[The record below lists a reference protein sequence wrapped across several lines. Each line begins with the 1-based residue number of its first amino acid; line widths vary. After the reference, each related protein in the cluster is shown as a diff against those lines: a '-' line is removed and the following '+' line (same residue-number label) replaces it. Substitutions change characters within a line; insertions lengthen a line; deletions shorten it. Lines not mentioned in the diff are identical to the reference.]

1 MKILVTGSGGFLG
14 GHLCRALRAQRHE
27 VTTFRSRECDLRRA
41 DALARFNHA
50 QYDQIYHLAA
60 WTQAG
65 DWCLTHPGEQWIEN
79 HQINTNV
86 LAWWQT
92 QQPQAKLIA
101 LGSSCCY
108 EPGQPHREDQFL
120 TARPIESLFTYA
132 QTKRMLYVGLEALRK
147 QYGLRYLFGIPST
160 LYGPDYHLD
169 GRQMHFIFDLMR
181 KIVDGKEH
189 GTPVVLWGDGS
200 QKRELTH
207 VGDFASALMQLAER
221 CDNEIVNIGS
231 GVEYSIRHYAEE
243 LCAIVGTD
251 PRSIQYDTSRYVGAP
266 SKVLRVDKLQQLLP
280 DAPRREL
287 RKGLEEIIDWYQ
299 RQPRPKDLTS

>member
-14 GHLCRALRAQRHE
+14 GHLCRALRAQGHD
-27 VTTFRSRECDLRRA
+27 VTTFRSQECDLRRA
-41 DALARFNHA
+41 DALNRFNNER
-50 QYDQIYHLAA
+50 YDHVYHLAA

-65 DWCLTHPGEQWIEN
+65 DWCLTHPGEQWIVN
-79 HQINTNV
+79 QQINTNV
-86 LAWWQT
+86 LAWWHT

-108 EPGQPHREDQFL
+108 EPGHPHREDLFL
-120 TARPIESLFTYA
+120 SSRPIESLFTYA

-181 KIVDGKEH
+181 KIVDHKKR

-207 VGDFASALMQLAER
+207 VEDFASALIQLAAR

-243 LCAIVGTD
+243 LSAVVGSD

-266 SKVLRVDKLQQLLP
+266 SKVLDVGKLQRLLP
-280 DAPRREL
+280 DAPRRPL
-287 RKGLEEIIDWYQ
+287 RSGLQEIVAWFQD
-299 RQPRPKDLTS
+299 RDRRPLVST